1 MSAQREGQ
9 TLYPRFE
16 FFQQAAKVF
25 EAGERSVP
33 VYNDSHLSYS
43 FEKAKTMRD
52 TARRL
57 KFPMLAGSSLPVTL
71 AIAGFS

>member
-9 TLYPRFE
+9 ILYPRFE

-33 VYNDSHLSYS
+33 VYNDSHLFLQFREGEDDARHGAAVEVSD
-43 FEKAKTMRD
+43 AGRIV
-52 TARRL
+52 TAGDLGDCR
-57 KFPMLAGSSLPVTL
+57 
-71 AIAGFS
+71 I